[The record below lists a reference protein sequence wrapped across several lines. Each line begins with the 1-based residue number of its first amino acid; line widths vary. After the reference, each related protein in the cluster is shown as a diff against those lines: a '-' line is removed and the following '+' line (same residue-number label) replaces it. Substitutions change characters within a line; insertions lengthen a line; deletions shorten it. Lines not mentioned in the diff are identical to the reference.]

1 MRFSGSLVVWVVS
14 WWVWLLVILAF
25 PLVIWMVVFGLNPM
39 KEYWASFWGPSI
51 DSGGKHFHIWFGV

>member
-14 WWVWLLVILAF
+14 WWVLLLVIFALPF
-25 PLVIWMVVFGLNPM
+25 VIWIVVFGLNPM

-51 DSGGKHFHIWFGV
+51 DSRR